1 MVVGQ
6 DREATLAAELGTAHN
21 DGFARYPRNVEVP
34 GVSLANLVVAVGI
47 RQLPVGIGQP
57 HPLVLLSQVQ
67 ELPASLPFRLIL
79 LGIIR
84 EGVQIFVFSLFGQLQ
99 QGVVD
104 VVAVPLP
111 GHDEMHDAE
120 VLALNH
126 QRAPGRRQSQLVH
139 RGDVVVQ
146 DPGFLLMRVY
156 EQQVCGRE
164 VQGAR
169 QGLAAGAEP
178 VK

>member
-1 MVVGQ
+1 MDIFNSNKLKSNIRIVVFVFITFSRCSVGHCIQPGPGVHDVHEAVGRGGFADGLKQVLILQAPGAEARQRLTAPANGRLLGLMVVGQ

-84 EGVQIFVFSLFGQLQ
+84 EGVQIFVFSS
-99 QGVVD
+99 
-104 VVAVPLP
+104 
-111 GHDEMHDAE
+111 
-120 VLALNH
+120 LA
-126 QRAPGRRQSQLVH
+126 
-139 RGDVVVQ
+139 
-146 DPGFLLMRVY
+146 
-156 EQQVCGRE
+156 
-164 VQGAR
+164 
-169 QGLAAGAEP
+169 
-178 VK
+178 